1 MENNLKD
8 QHYKNMGIKP
18 QMDTLTFE
26 EESVAYVVCNHFGL
40 DTSEYSFSYIA
51 SWSSGK
57 NMKELRASMDT
68 IRKTSADMIGQIEKN
83 SKNFR

>member
-26 EESVAYVVCNHFGL
+26 AESVSYAVCQYYGIQTGENSFG
-40 DTSEYSFSYIA
+40 YIA
-51 SWSSGK
+51 NWSQG
-57 NMKELRASMDT
+57 KELEKGDGRYEA
-68 IRKTSADMIGQIEKN
+68 RGQ
-83 SKNFR
+83 R